1 MIDGFFDVIRGV
13 PVIKPEA
20 LFVPE
25 FKILWEG
32 DKSKDKHRA
41 TRQIAYIYHSV
52 NPMGPYGQLDP
63 IEKEILTKEIYLKK
77 VTNSR
82 ELIAARDKY
91 RYLLIEFDVDM
102 QLVEG
107 VTEALRKIAIYLKDV
122 IVVDGKGGNVGEINA
137 SIKNA
142 SIMRGQE
149 ANY

>member
-63 IEKEILTKEIYLKK
+63 IEKEILTKRDLLKEGDE
-77 VTNSR
+77 TP
-82 ELIAARDKY
+82 ELIAARYKY
-91 RYLLIEFDVDM
+91 RD
-102 QLVEG
+102 
-107 VTEALRKIAIYLKDV
+107 
-122 IVVDGKGGNVGEINA
+122 
-137 SIKNA
+137 
-142 SIMRGQE
+142 
-149 ANY
+149 